1 MAAQVARLTLAFVGE
16 QAIGLLAHEGGHQL
30 LHLHSMSKG
39 PVVVPY
45 LLAPNMRLLVVAAAA
60 LDKLKAP
67 LRQLALR
74 RMLHATSISWNS
86 SATNGFTTFQ
96 STARA
101 STPSNL
107 RGNLCSI

>member
-1 MAAQVARLTLAFVGE
+1 MFGGQAPHSLRGCSKLRHGSASCCAIPARPEYEAARSSCG
-16 QAIGLLAHEGGHQL
+16 
-30 LHLHSMSKG
+30 
-39 PVVVPY
+39 
-45 LLAPNMRLLVVAAAA
+45 A

-86 SATNGFTTFQ
+86 SATNGFTTSQ